1 MAQTKTQFG
10 YRSAPRSGSGGREA
24 AEHAVV
30 VVGAG
35 PVGLSLAIDLAQRGQ
50 SVVLL
55 DDADRIGEGS
65 RAICFSKR
73 SLEFWDR
80 LGIGQ
85 RMVDKGVVWS
95 VGKIFHGDSQ
105 LYQFNLLPE
114 EGHKRPAFINLQQ
127 FYAEAY
133 LVDRVEE
140 LPAIDLRW
148 RNKVIGLE
156 QRNDHV
162 RADDRDAGWPLSAAR
177 RLSSSPATA
186 PVRRCGRWSGAEFA
200 GQVFEDQ
207 FLIADV
213 KMTAEFPTER
223 WFWFDPPFHAGRSA
237 LLHKQP
243 DDIWRIDLQL
253 SRYADPAFEKQ
264 PENVRP
270 RIARMLGHDKFD
282 FEWISL
288 YKFQCRR
295 MDRFIHGR
303 VIFAG
308 DAAHQVSPF
317 GARGANSGLEDA
329 ENIAWKLDRVLR
341 GTSPEALLESYH
353 TERSAAADE
362 NIRESTR
369 STDFMAPA
377 SHQEARLRKA
387 VLSLAK
393 ETEFGKRMVNGGRLS
408 VPSIYDTPL
417 STADGDAWRGGPRPG
432 ASMPDAPIAAPIWP
446 ADVPD
451 RSFHRRGNAVH
462 AAGVRQWRGDRCA
475 RGRWPIR
482 IGGEGGFAD
491 RQGTGWRALRRRTRH
506 RLSAAARRLCRRA
519 LPAPDAGRRSTPR
532 WRAPPA
538 ELRFCHDAVH
548 QLEFCQAGR
557 CLPRHRRGASR
568 VERDAKRRPR
578 CRAGAG
584 ARQSYRRH
592 RGAAMK
598 PSRSPSGGCSM
609 PASSSNSSN
618 NRIHGLERRKGLN

>member
-1 MAQTKTQFG
+1 MAQPSKIQFG
-10 YRSAPRSGSGGREA
+10 YHRHPDQDRAGGDA
-24 AEHAVV
+24 ARHPVV

-73 SLEFWDR
+73 SLEYWDR

-95 VGKIFHGDSQ
+95 VGKIFHGASL

-127 FYAEAY
+127 FHAEAY
-133 LVDRVEE
+133 LVDRVQE
-140 LPAIDLRW
+140 LAGVDLRW
-148 RNKVIGLE
+148 RNKVIALE
-156 QRNDHV
+156 QRNDHALLTV
-162 RADDRDAGWPLSAAR
+162 ETPEGTYRIQADFVVACDGAR
-177 RLSSSPATA
+177 SSLRQM
-186 PVRRCGRWSGAEFA
+186 VGAEFA

-213 KMTAEFPTER
+213 RMTAAFPTER
-223 WFWFDPPFHAGRSA
+223 WFWFDPPFHPGRSA

-253 SRYADPAFEKQ
+253 HRFADPAFEKQ
-264 PENVRP
+264 PDNVRP
-270 RIARMLGHDKFD
+270 RIARMLGHDQFE

-295 MDRFIHGR
+295 MDKFVHGR

-329 ENIAWKLDRVLR
+329 GNLAWKLDRILR
-341 GTSPEALLESYH
+341 RASPQALLESYH
-353 TERSAAADE
+353 IERSAAADE

-369 STDFMAPA
+369 STDFMAPN

-387 VLSLAK
+387 VLALAK

-408 VPSIYDTPL
+408 VPSVYETPL
-417 STADGDAWRGGPRPG
+417 STADAEAWRGGPRPG
-432 ASMPDAPIAAPIWP
+432 ASMPDAPVTAPSGES
-446 ADVPD
+446 AYLTDAFLRERKRFTLLEFANGVDLGVPD
-451 RSFHRRGNAVH
+451 SVAV
-462 AAGVRQWRGDRCA
+462 
-475 RGRWPIR
+475 IR
-482 IGGEGGFAD
+482 IGGHDG
-491 RQGTGWRALRRRTRH
+491 
-506 RLSAAARRLCRRA
+506 LSDSAGLLAARYDAEPGTAYLLR
-519 LPAPDAGRRSTPR
+519 PDGYVA
-532 WRAPPA
+532 A
-538 ELRFCHDAVH
+538 RF
-548 QLEFCQAGR
+548 
-557 CLPRHRRGASR
+557 
-568 VERDAKRRPR
+568 RRPT
-578 CRAGAG
+578 RAALDAAL
-584 ARQSYRRH
+584 AR
-592 RGAAMK
+592 A
-598 PSRSPSGGCSM
+598 SGH
-609 PASSSNSSN
+609 N
-618 NRIHGLERRKGLN
+618 

>member
-1 MAQTKTQFG
+1 MAQAKTQFG
-10 YRSAPRSGSGGREA
+10 YRRHPDQDRSGASV
-24 AEHAVV
+24 AEHPVV
-30 VVGAG
+30 IVGAG

-50 SVVLL
+50 RVVLL

-80 LGIGQ
+80 LGVGD

-95 VGKIFHGDSQ
+95 VGKIFHGASQ

-133 LVDRVEE
+133 LVDRTAQ
-140 LPAIDLRW
+140 LPEVDLRW
-148 RNKVIGLE
+148 RNKVTALE
-156 QRNDHV
+156 QRNDRVALTIATPDGPYQMHASFV
-162 RADDRDAGWPLSAAR
+162 VACDGAR
-177 RLSSSPATA
+177 SSLRQM
-186 PVRRCGRWSGAEFA
+186 VGAEFA

-253 SRYADPAFEKQ
+253 NPDADPAVEKQ
-264 PENVRP
+264 PANVRP
-270 RIARMLGHDKFD
+270 RIERMLGHDKFD

-295 MDRFIHGR
+295 MAKFLHGR

-308 DAAHQVSPF
+308 DSAHQVSPF

-329 ENIAWKLDRVLR
+329 ENLSWKLDRVLR
-341 GTSPEALLESYH
+341 GASPERLLESYH
-353 TERSAAADE
+353 IERSAAADE

-369 STDFMAPA
+369 STDFMAPVTK
-377 SHQEARLRKA
+377 QEARLRQA

-408 VPSIYDTPL
+408 VPSVYDTPL
-417 STADGDAWRGGPRPG
+417 STEDRDEWRGGPRPG
-432 ASMPDAPIAAPIWP
+432 ASMPDAPMADRNGGSTFLTDAFIKQGTRFALLEFGNGAA
-446 ADVPD
+446 ADVPEGVGAIRVGGD
-451 RSFHRRGNAVH
+451 GGLVDPEGLAAKRYDAVS
-462 AAGVRQWRGDRCA
+462 
-475 RGRWPIR
+475 
-482 IGGEGGFAD
+482 
-491 RQGTGWRALRRRTRH
+491 GTSYLLRPDGYV
-506 RLSAAARRLCRRA
+506 AARFRK
-519 LPAPDAGRRSTPR
+519 
-532 WRAPPA
+532 
-538 ELRFCHDAVH
+538 
-548 QLEFCQAGR
+548 
-557 CLPRHRRGASR
+557 ASR
-568 VERDAKRRPR
+568 PALDAALA
-578 CRAGAG
+578 RA
-584 ARQSYRRH
+584 S
-592 RGAAMK
+592 
-598 PSRSPSGGCSM
+598 
-609 PASSSNSSN
+609 
-618 NRIHGLERRKGLN
+618 GLN

>member
-1 MAQTKTQFG
+1 MAPANTAQAKTQFG
-10 YRSAPRSGSGGREA
+10 YRRHPDQDRSGA
-24 AEHAVV
+24 NVAEHPVV

-50 SVVLL
+50 RVVLL

-80 LGIGQ
+80 LGVGD
-85 RMVDKGVVWS
+85 RMVEKGVVWS
-95 VGKIFHGDSQ
+95 VGKIFHGASQ

-133 LVDRVEE
+133 LVDRVEQ
-140 LPAIDLRW
+140 LPEIDLRW
-148 RNKVIGLE
+148 RNKVIALE
-156 QRNDHV
+156 SRNDGVALTIATPEGAYQVHASFV
-162 RADDRDAGWPLSAAR
+162 VACDGARSSLRQMVGAD
-177 RLSSSPATA
+177 
-186 PVRRCGRWSGAEFA
+186 FA

-213 KMTAEFPTER
+213 KMTAAFPTER

-253 SRYADPAFEKQ
+253 NPDADPVAEKQ

-270 RIARMLGHDKFD
+270 RIERMLGHDKFE

-295 MDRFIHGR
+295 MAKFIHGR

-308 DAAHQVSPF
+308 DSAHQVSPF

-329 ENIAWKLDRVLR
+329 ENLSWKLDRVLR
-341 GTSPEALLESYH
+341 RLSPEGLLETYH
-353 TERSAAADE
+353 IERSAAADE

-369 STDFMAPA
+369 STDFMAPVTR
-377 SHQEARLRKA
+377 QEARLREA

-393 ETEFGKRMVNGGRLS
+393 DTEFGKRMVNGGRLS
-408 VPSIYDTPL
+408 VPSVYDTPL
-417 STADGDAWRGGPRPG
+417 SSGDRDSWRGGPRPG
-432 ASMPDAPIAAPIWP
+432 ASMLDAPVTEQGGGSSYLTDVFIRQGTRFTLLEFGNGVA

-451 RSFHRRGNAVH
+451 
-462 AAGVRQWRGDRCA
+462 GVGT
-475 RGRWPIR
+475 IR
-482 IGGEGGFAD
+482 VGGEGGLVDA
-491 RQGTGWRALRRRTRH
+491 QGLAGKRYDAEPGTAYLLRPDGYV
-506 RLSAAARRLCRRA
+506 AARFRNAERPGLDAALARA
-519 LPAPDAGRRSTPR
+519 S
-532 WRAPPA
+532 
-538 ELRFCHDAVH
+538 
-548 QLEFCQAGR
+548 
-557 CLPRHRRGASR
+557 
-568 VERDAKRRPR
+568 
-578 CRAGAG
+578 
-584 ARQSYRRH
+584 
-592 RGAAMK
+592 
-598 PSRSPSGGCSM
+598 
-609 PASSSNSSN
+609 
-618 NRIHGLERRKGLN
+618 GLN

>member
-1 MAQTKTQFG
+1 MAQSRFQSSKVQSEAQFG
-10 YRSAPRSGSGGREA
+10 YRRHADQDRTGSSM
-24 AEHAVV
+24 AEYPVV
-30 VVGAG
+30 VIGAG

-95 VGKIFHGDSQ
+95 VGKIFHGTSQ
-105 LYQFNLLPE
+105 LYQFDLLPE
-114 EGHKRPAFINLQQ
+114 QGHKRPAFINLQQ

-133 LVDRVEE
+133 LVDRVRE
-140 LPAIDLRW
+140 LAGVDLRW
-148 RNKVIGLE
+148 RNKVIALE
-156 QRNDHV
+156 QRNDHAILTIETPDGPY
-162 RADDRDAGWPLSAAR
+162 RIDADYVVACDGAR
-177 RLSSSPATA
+177 SSLRQM
-186 PVRRCGRWSGAEFA
+186 VGAEFA
-200 GQVFEDQ
+200 GKVFEDQ

-213 KMTAEFPTER
+213 KMAAEFPTER

-253 SRYADPAFEKQ
+253 NPDADPVAERR

-295 MDRFIHGR
+295 MDKFIHGR

-329 ENIAWKLDRVLR
+329 ENLAWKLDRVLKKV
-341 GTSPEALLESYH
+341 SPEALLESYH
-353 TERSAAADE
+353 LERGAAADE

-377 SHQEARLRKA
+377 TRQEARLRKA
-387 VLSLAK
+387 VLSLAR
-393 ETEFGKRMVNGGRLS
+393 ETEFGRRMINGGRLS
-408 VPSIYDTPL
+408 VPSIYNSPL
-417 STADGDAWRGGPRPG
+417 STADRDLWRGGPRPG
-432 ASMPDAPIAAPIWP
+432 TSMPDAPITAPAGEP
-446 ADVPD
+446 AYLTDAFIKCGTRFTLLEFINGAMVDPPD
-451 RSFHRRGNAVH
+451 
-462 AAGVRQWRGDRCA
+462 GVGV
-475 RGRWPIR
+475 IR
-482 IGGEGGFAD
+482 IGDGSFSD
-491 RQGTGWRALRRRTRH
+491 
-506 RLSAAARRLCRRA
+506 SAGLTAARYDAEPGTAYLLRPDGYVAARFRHPTRTALDAALARA
-519 LPAPDAGRRSTPR
+519 AGN
-532 WRAPPA
+532 
-538 ELRFCHDAVH
+538 D
-548 QLEFCQAGR
+548 
-557 CLPRHRRGASR
+557 
-568 VERDAKRRPR
+568 
-578 CRAGAG
+578 
-584 ARQSYRRH
+584 
-592 RGAAMK
+592 
-598 PSRSPSGGCSM
+598 
-609 PASSSNSSN
+609 
-618 NRIHGLERRKGLN
+618 

>member
-1 MAQTKTQFG
+1 MAQAENQARTQFG
-10 YRSAPRSGSGGREA
+10 YRRHPDQDRAGSDV
-24 AEHAVV
+24 AEYPVV

-95 VGKIFHGDSQ
+95 VGKIFHGHSQ

-114 EGHKRPAFINLQQ
+114 QGHKRPAFINLQQ

-133 LVDRVEE
+133 LVDRVGE
-140 LPAIDLRW
+140 LSSIDLRW
-148 RNKVIGLE
+148 RNKVTALE
-156 QRNDHV
+156 QRNDYVALTVLTPDGPYQMHAQFV
-162 RADDRDAGWPLSAAR
+162 VACDGAR
-177 RLSSSPATA
+177 SSLRQM
-186 PVRRCGRWSGAEFA
+186 VGAEFA

-253 SRYADPAFEKQ
+253 NRYADPVAEKL

-329 ENIAWKLDRVLR
+329 ENLSWKLDRVLR
-341 GTSPEALLESYH
+341 RQSPESLLESYH
-353 TERSAAADE
+353 IERSAAADE

-369 STDFMAPA
+369 STDFMAPN

-393 ETEFGKRMVNGGRLS
+393 ETEFGKRMVNAGRLS
-408 VPSIYDTPL
+408 VPSVYETPL
-417 STADGDAWRGGPRPG
+417 STVDDDVWGGGPPPG
-432 ASMPDAPIAAPIWP
+432 ASMPDAPISARSSDAIFLTDAFIQKGMGFTRLEFGNGAAP
-446 ADVPD
+446 DVPD
-451 RSFHRRGNAVH
+451 GL
-462 AAGVRQWRGDRCA
+462 GV
-475 RGRWPIR
+475 IR
-482 IGGEGGFAD
+482 IGADGFVDTEG
-491 RQGTGWRALRRRTRH
+491 L
-506 RLSAAARRLCRRA
+506 
-519 LPAPDAGRRSTPR
+519 
-532 WRAPPA
+532 
-538 ELRFCHDAVH
+538 
-548 QLEFCQAGR
+548 
-557 CLPRHRRGASR
+557 
-568 VERDAKRRPR
+568 
-578 CRAGAG
+578 AG
-584 ARQSYRRH
+584 ARYDAEPGTAYLLRPDGYVAARFRH
-592 RGAAMK
+592 PTRTAVDAAL
-598 PSRSPSGGCSM
+598 SR
-609 PASSSNSSN
+609 AS
-618 NRIHGLERRKGLN
+618 GLN

>member
-1 MAQTKTQFG
+1 MTQQSKVQFG
-10 YRSAPRSGSGGREA
+10 YRRHPDQDRAGTEV
-24 AEHAVV
+24 AEYPVV
-30 VVGAG
+30 VIGAG

-50 SVVLL
+50 AVVLL

-80 LGIGQ
+80 LGVAD

-95 VGKIFHGDSQ
+95 VGRIFHGASL

-133 LVDRVEE
+133 LVDRVQQ

-148 RNKVIGLE
+148 RNKVTGLE
-156 QRNDHV
+156 QRNDHAV
-162 RADDRDAGWPLSAAR
+162 LTIETPDGPYWMRANYVVACDGAR
-177 RLSSSPATA
+177 SSLRQM
-186 PVRRCGRWSGAEFA
+186 VGAEFA

-253 SRYADPAFEKQ
+253 NPDADPAVEKL
-264 PENVRP
+264 PGNVRP

-295 MDRFIHGR
+295 MEKFIHGR

-329 ENIAWKLDRVLR
+329 ENLAWKLDRVLR
-341 GTSPEALLESYH
+341 KSSPEILLESYH

-369 STDFMAPA
+369 STDFMAP
-377 SHQEARLRKA
+377 SSRQEARLRQA

-408 VPSIYDTPL
+408 VPSIYFSPL
-417 STADGDAWRGGPRPG
+417 LTADRDAWRGGPRPG
-432 ASMPDAPIAAPIWP
+432 ASMLDAPIAESSGQP
-446 ADVPD
+446 AFLTEAFV
-451 RSFHRRGNAVH
+451 RAGARFTLLEFSNG
-462 AAGVRQWRGDRCA
+462 AGVDAPDGV
-475 RGRWPIR
+475 GVIR
-482 IGGEGGFAD
+482 IGGSDGFVDSAGLA
-491 RQGTGWRALRRRTRH
+491 GTRYDAEPGTAYLLRPDGYV
-506 RLSAAARRLCRRA
+506 AAR
-519 LPAPDAGRRSTPR
+519 
-532 WRAPPA
+532 
-538 ELRFCHDAVH
+538 F
-548 QLEFCQAGR
+548 
-557 CLPRHRRGASR
+557 RHPS
-568 VERDAKRRPR
+568 RDALDAALA
-578 CRAGAG
+578 RATGI
-584 ARQSYRRH
+584 
-592 RGAAMK
+592 
-598 PSRSPSGGCSM
+598 
-609 PASSSNSSN
+609 N
-618 NRIHGLERRKGLN
+618 

>member
-10 YRSAPRSGSGGREA
+10 YRRHADQDRAGA
-24 AEHAVV
+24 NLAEHPVV

-35 PVGLSLAIDLAQRGQ
+35 PVGLSLAINLAQRGQ

-65 RAICFSKR
+65 REICFSKR

-80 LGIGQ
+80 LGVGQ

-95 VGKIFHGDSQ
+95 VGKIFHGNSQ

-114 EGHKRPAFINLQQ
+114 QGHRRPAFINLQQ

-156 QRNDHV
+156 PRNDHV
-162 RADDRDAGWPLSAAR
+162 VVTIETPDGSYRMRASYVVACDGAR
-177 RLSSSPATA
+177 SSLRQM
-186 PVRRCGRWSGAEFA
+186 VGAEFK

-253 SRYADPAFEKQ
+253 HPDADPAVEKR

-270 RIARMLGHDKFD
+270 RIARMLGHEKFD

-288 YKFQCRR
+288 YKFQCRL
-295 MDRFIHGR
+295 MDKFIHGR

-308 DAAHQVSPF
+308 DSAHQVSPF

-341 GTSPEALLESYH
+341 GTSPESLLETYH

-369 STDFMAPA
+369 STDFMAPVTQ
-377 SHQEARLRKA
+377 QEARLRKA
-387 VLSLAK
+387 VLSLAR
-393 ETEFGKRMVNGGRLS
+393 ETEFGKRMINGGRLS
-408 VPSIYDTPL
+408 TPSIYETPL
-417 STADGDAWRGGPRPG
+417 STADGDAWAGGPRPG
-432 ASMPDAPIAAPIWP
+432 ASMLDAPVAGLRGEPMFLTDAFIGAGTRFTLLTFSNGAAPELP
-446 ADVPD
+446 E
-451 RSFHRRGNAVH
+451 GTGAV
-462 AAGVRQWRGDRCA
+462 
-475 RGRWPIR
+475 R
-482 IGGEGGFAD
+482 IGGEGGLAD
-491 RQGTGWRALRRRTRH
+491 SAGL
-506 RLSAAARRLCRRA
+506 AAARYDAEPGTAYLLRPDGYVAARFRHPTREGLDAALARA
-519 LPAPDAGRRSTPR
+519 A
-532 WRAPPA
+532 
-538 ELRFCHDAVH
+538 
-548 QLEFCQAGR
+548 
-557 CLPRHRRGASR
+557 
-568 VERDAKRRPR
+568 
-578 CRAGAG
+578 
-584 ARQSYRRH
+584 
-592 RGAAMK
+592 
-598 PSRSPSGGCSM
+598 
-609 PASSSNSSN
+609 
-618 NRIHGLERRKGLN
+618 

>member
-10 YRSAPRSGSGGREA
+10 YRGHPDQDRPGANA
-24 AEHAVV
+24 AEYPVV

-95 VGKIFHGDSQ
+95 VGKIFHGNSQ

-114 EGHKRPAFINLQQ
+114 PGHKRPAFINLQQ

-140 LPAIDLRW
+140 LAAIDLRW
-148 RNKVIGLE
+148 RNKVVALE

-162 RADDRDAGWPLSAAR
+162 RLTIETPDGPYRLHALFVVACDGAR
-177 RLSSSPATA
+177 SSLRQM
-186 PVRRCGRWSGAEFA
+186 VGAEFA
-200 GQVFEDQ
+200 GHMFEDQ

-213 KMTAEFPTER
+213 KMTAAFPTER

-253 SRYADPAFEKQ
+253 HPDADATIEKR

-295 MDRFIHGR
+295 MDKFIHGR

-341 GTSPEALLESYH
+341 GASPETLLDSYH

-369 STDFMAPA
+369 STDFMAP
-377 SHQEARLRKA
+377 SSNQEARLRKA

-408 VPSIYDTPL
+408 VPSVYDSPL
-417 STADGDAWRGGPRPG
+417 STADCDKWRGGPRPG
-432 ASMPDAPIAAPIWP
+432 ASMPDAPLAGPSGRSMFLTEAFITEGTRFTLLEFGNGAAAEIPE
-446 ADVPD
+446 
-451 RSFHRRGNAVH
+451 
-462 AAGVRQWRGDRCA
+462 GVSA
-475 RGRWPIR
+475 LR
-482 IGGEGGFAD
+482 IGGSDGLVDPAGLAAQRYDAEP
-491 RQGTGWRALRRRTRH
+491 GTAYLLRPDGYV
-506 RLSAAARRLCRRA
+506 AARFRHPTRPALDAALARA
-519 LPAPDAGRRSTPR
+519 TGI
-532 WRAPPA
+532 
-538 ELRFCHDAVH
+538 
-548 QLEFCQAGR
+548 
-557 CLPRHRRGASR
+557 
-568 VERDAKRRPR
+568 
-578 CRAGAG
+578 
-584 ARQSYRRH
+584 
-592 RGAAMK
+592 
-598 PSRSPSGGCSM
+598 
-609 PASSSNSSN
+609 N
-618 NRIHGLERRKGLN
+618 

>member
-1 MAQTKTQFG
+1 MAQTKTDSKAADSRTGTRTQFG
-10 YRSAPRSGSGGREA
+10 YRRHPDQDRAAMAA
-24 AEHAVV
+24 AEHPVV

-50 SVVLL
+50 RVVLL

-73 SLEFWDR
+73 SLEYWDR
-80 LGIGQ
+80 LGVGQ

-95 VGKIFHGDSQ
+95 VGRIFHGDSQ

-140 LPAIDLRW
+140 LPEIDLRW
-148 RNKVIGLE
+148 RNKVTGLSS
-156 QRNDHV
+156 RNDYVALTIETPDGPYKVHAQYV
-162 RADDRDAGWPLSAAR
+162 VACDGAR
-177 RLSSSPATA
+177 SSLRQM
-186 PVRRCGRWSGAEFA
+186 VGAEFA

-213 KMTAEFPTER
+213 KMTAAFPTER

-253 SRYADPAFEKQ
+253 SPDADATAEKR

-282 FEWISL
+282 FEWISI

-341 GTSPEALLESYH
+341 GISPESLIESYH

-369 STDFMAPA
+369 STDFMAPVTQ
-377 SHQEARLRKA
+377 QEARLRKA

-393 ETEFGKRMVNGGRLS
+393 ETDFGKRMVNGGRLS
-408 VPSIYDTPL
+408 VPSVYDTPL
-417 STADGDAWRGGPRPG
+417 STADRDAWRGGPRPG
-432 ASMPDAPIAAPIWP
+432 ASMPDAPVA
-446 ADVPD
+446 D
-451 RSFHRRGNAVH
+451 RSGQSMFLTEAFIKSGTRFTLMSFGNG
-462 AAGVRQWRGDRCA
+462 AAIEPPQGVA
-475 RGRWPIR
+475 TVR
-482 IGGEGGFAD
+482 IGGDDGLVDSAGF
-491 RQGTGWRALRRRTRH
+491 
-506 RLSAAARRLCRRA
+506 
-519 LPAPDAGRRSTPR
+519 
-532 WRAPPA
+532 
-538 ELRFCHDAVH
+538 
-548 QLEFCQAGR
+548 
-557 CLPRHRRGASR
+557 
-568 VERDAKRRPR
+568 
-578 CRAGAG
+578 AG
-584 ARQSYRRH
+584 ARYDAEPGTAYLLRPDGYVAARFRH
-592 RGAAMK
+592 PTRAALDAALA
-598 PSRSPSGGCSM
+598 RATGI
-609 PASSSNSSN
+609 N
-618 NRIHGLERRKGLN
+618 

>member
-1 MAQTKTQFG
+1 MH
-10 YRSAPRSGSGGREA
+10 P
-24 AEHAVV
+24 VV

-80 LGIGQ
+80 LGVGQ

-114 EGHKRPAFINLQQ
+114 QGHKRPAFINLQQ

-140 LPAIDLRW
+140 LAAIDLRW

-162 RADDRDAGWPLSAAR
+162 ALTIETPDGPYRIAAPAYVVACDGAR
-177 RLSSSPATA
+177 SSLRQM
-186 PVRRCGRWSGAEFA
+186 VGAEFA

-253 SRYADPAFEKQ
+253 DRDADPAVEKQ

-329 ENIAWKLDRVLR
+329 ENLGVEARPRAAQDVAGSAARKLSRRAQCRGRREHPRIDPLDRFHGAQLAIRRR
-341 GTSPEALLESYH
+341 GCARRCCRSP
-353 TERSAAADE
+353 RKPNSASAWSMAAGC
-362 NIRESTR
+362 RCRRSTR
-369 STDFMAPA
+369 RRCRPPMAM
-377 SHQEARLRKA
+377 
-387 VLSLAK
+387 
-393 ETEFGKRMVNGGRLS
+393 T
-408 VPSIYDTPL
+408 
-417 STADGDAWRGGPRPG
+417 WRGGPRPG
-432 ASMPDAPIAAPIWP
+432 ASMPDAPI
-446 ADVPD
+446 
-451 RSFHRRGNAVH
+451 G
-462 AAGVRQWRGDRCA
+462 
-475 RGRWPIR
+475 
-482 IGGEGGFAD
+482 
-491 RQGTGWRALRRRTRH
+491 
-506 RLSAAARRLCRRA
+506 
-519 LPAPDAGRRSTPR
+519 
-532 WRAPPA
+532 
-538 ELRFCHDAVH
+538 
-548 QLEFCQAGR
+548 
-557 CLPRHRRGASR
+557 GASG
-568 VERDAKRRPR
+568 EP
-578 CRAGAG
+578 
-584 ARQSYRRH
+584 
-592 RGAAMK
+592 
-598 PSRSPSGGCSM
+598 
-609 PASSSNSSN
+609 N
-618 NRIHGLERRKGLN
+618 I

>member
-1 MAQTKTQFG
+1 MTQTKTQFG
-10 YRSAPRSGSGGREA
+10 YRRHPDQDRSGANA
-24 AEHAVV
+24 AEYPVA

-95 VGKIFHGDSQ
+95 VGKIFHGASQ

-140 LPAIDLRW
+140 LAAIDLRW

-162 RADDRDAGWPLSAAR
+162 LLMIETPDGPYRLHANFVVACDGAR
-177 RLSSSPATA
+177 SS
-186 PVRRCGRWSGAEFA
+186 VRQMAGAEFA

-213 KMTAEFPTER
+213 KMTAAFPTER

-253 SRYADPAFEKQ
+253 HPDADPVVEKR

-295 MDRFIHGR
+295 MDRFLHGR

-341 GTSPEALLESYH
+341 ASSPETLLESYH

-369 STDFMAPA
+369 STDFMAP
-377 SHQEARLRKA
+377 SSNQEARLRKA

-393 ETEFGKRMVNGGRLS
+393 ETEFGKRMVNAGRLS
-408 VPSIYDTPL
+408 VPSIYDSPL
-417 STADGDAWRGGPRPG
+417 STADADKWRGGPRPG
-432 ASMPDAPIAAPIWP
+432 ASMPDAPIAERSGRSMFLTEAFIGKGTRFTLLAFGNGASPE
-446 ADVPD
+446 VPD
-451 RSFHRRGNAVH
+451 
-462 AAGVRQWRGDRCA
+462 GVSTL
-475 RGRWPIR
+475 R
-482 IGGEGGFAD
+482 IGGDDGFVDVAGLATQRYD
-491 RQGTGWRALRRRTRH
+491 AEPGAAYLLRPDGYV
-506 RLSAAARRLCRRA
+506 AARFRHLGRPALEAALARA
-519 LPAPDAGRRSTPR
+519 TG
-532 WRAPPA
+532 
-538 ELRFCHDAVH
+538 H
-548 QLEFCQAGR
+548 
-557 CLPRHRRGASR
+557 
-568 VERDAKRRPR
+568 
-578 CRAGAG
+578 
-584 ARQSYRRH
+584 
-592 RGAAMK
+592 
-598 PSRSPSGGCSM
+598 
-609 PASSSNSSN
+609 N
-618 NRIHGLERRKGLN
+618 

>member
-1 MAQTKTQFG
+1 MAPSKTQFG
-10 YRSAPRSGSGGREA
+10 YRRHPDQDRVGAGI

-50 SVVLL
+50 QVVLL

-80 LGIGQ
+80 MGIGQ

-95 VGKIFHGDSQ
+95 VGKIFHGDAL

-133 LVDRVEE
+133 LVDRVAE

-148 RNKVIGLE
+148 RNKVTGLE
-156 QRNDHV
+156 PRNDHV
-162 RADDRDAGWPLSAAR
+162 VLTVQTPDGPYRLAAQYVIACDGAKSSLRGMVGAD
-177 RLSSSPATA
+177 
-186 PVRRCGRWSGAEFA
+186 FA

-213 KMTAEFPTER
+213 RMTAAFPTER

-243 DDIWRIDLQL
+243 DDVWRIDLQL
-253 SRYADPAFEKQ
+253 NRFSDPAIEKL

-295 MDRFIHGR
+295 MNKFVHGR

-329 ENIAWKLDRVLR
+329 ENLAWKLDRVLR
-341 GTSPEALLESYH
+341 GTSPEALLDSYH
-353 TERSAAADE
+353 IERSAAADE

-369 STDFMAPA
+369 STDFMAPN

-387 VLSLAK
+387 VLSLAR

-408 VPSIYDTPL
+408 TPSIYDTPL
-417 STADGDAWRGGPRPG
+417 STADGDSWRGGPRPG
-432 ASMPDAPIAAPIWP
+432 ASMPDAPLAGKGGEPIYLTD
-446 ADVPD
+446 A
-451 RSFHRRGNAVH
+451 FIG
-462 AAGVRQWRGDRCA
+462 AGTGFTLLEFSNGGTPQRPEGL
-475 RGRWPIR
+475 GTIR
-482 IGGEGGFAD
+482 IGKDGLIDSAGFATRRYD
-491 RQGTGWRALRRRTRH
+491 AEPGTAYLLRPDGYV
-506 RLSAAARRLCRRA
+506 AARFRHPTRA
-519 LPAPDAGRRSTPR
+519 TLDAALA
-532 WRAPPA
+532 RAVG
-538 ELRFCHDAVH
+538 H
-548 QLEFCQAGR
+548 
-557 CLPRHRRGASR
+557 
-568 VERDAKRRPR
+568 
-578 CRAGAG
+578 
-584 ARQSYRRH
+584 
-592 RGAAMK
+592 
-598 PSRSPSGGCSM
+598 
-609 PASSSNSSN
+609 
-618 NRIHGLERRKGLN
+618 I

>member
-1 MAQTKTQFG
+1 MAQSKTQFG
-10 YRSAPRSGSGGREA
+10 YRRHPDQDRSGA
-24 AEHAVV
+24 DLAEYLVV

-73 SLEFWDR
+73 SLEYWDR
-80 LGIGQ
+80 LGVGN

-95 VGKIFHGDSQ
+95 VGRIFHRAS
-105 LYQFNLLPE
+105 LVYQFNLLPE

-127 FYAEAY
+127 FHAEAY
-133 LVDRVEE
+133 LVDRVQE
-140 LPAIDLRW
+140 LSAVDLRW
-148 RNKVIGLE
+148 RNKVTGLE

-162 RADDRDAGWPLSAAR
+162 ILTIETPDGPYRMRANYVVACDGAR
-177 RLSSSPATA
+177 SSLRQM
-186 PVRRCGRWSGAEFA
+186 VGAEFA
-200 GQVFEDQ
+200 GKVFEDQ

-213 KMTAEFPTER
+213 RMTAEFPTER

-253 SRYADPAFEKQ
+253 NRYADPAVEKL

-329 ENIAWKLDRVLR
+329 ENLSWKLDRVLR
-341 GTSPEALLESYH
+341 KLSPESLLESYH
-353 TERSAAADE
+353 TERSTAADE

-369 STDFMAPA
+369 STDFMAPN

-393 ETEFGKRMVNGGRLS
+393 ETEFGKRMVNAGRLS
-408 VPSIYDTPL
+408 VPSVYDSAL
-417 STADGDAWRGGPRPG
+417 LTADCDVWRGGPRPG
-432 ASMPDAPIAAPIWP
+432 ASMLDAPIAARAGDATFLTEAFIKAGTRFTLLEFTNGAAVDP
-446 ADVPD
+446 PD
-451 RSFHRRGNAVH
+451 
-462 AAGVRQWRGDRCA
+462 GVGV
-475 RGRWPIR
+475 IR
-482 IGGEGGFAD
+482 IGGKYGFSDSAGLVGARYD
-491 RQGTGWRALRRRTRH
+491 AEPGTAYLLRPDGYV
-506 RLSAAARRLCRRA
+506 AARFRQPTRSALDAALARA
-519 LPAPDAGRRSTPR
+519 TGI
-532 WRAPPA
+532 
-538 ELRFCHDAVH
+538 
-548 QLEFCQAGR
+548 
-557 CLPRHRRGASR
+557 
-568 VERDAKRRPR
+568 
-578 CRAGAG
+578 
-584 ARQSYRRH
+584 
-592 RGAAMK
+592 
-598 PSRSPSGGCSM
+598 
-609 PASSSNSSN
+609 N
-618 NRIHGLERRKGLN
+618 

>member
-1 MAQTKTQFG
+1 MAQQSKTTQQSKVQFG
-10 YRSAPRSGSGGREA
+10 YRRHADQARAEGEA
-24 AEHAVV
+24 ARHSVV

-73 SLEFWDR
+73 SLEYWDR
-80 LGIGQ
+80 LGIGH

-95 VGKIFHGDSQ
+95 VGKIFHGPAL

-114 EGHKRPAFINLQQ
+114 DGHKRPAFINLQQ

-133 LVDRVEE
+133 LVDRVQEFSD
-140 LPAIDLRW
+140 IDLRW
-148 RNKVIGLE
+148 RNKVTGLE
-156 QRNDHV
+156 QRNDCVVLTIETPDGPYRLHATYV
-162 RADDRDAGWPLSAAR
+162 IACDGAR
-177 RLSSSPATA
+177 SSLRQM
-186 PVRRCGRWSGAEFA
+186 VGAEFA
-200 GQVFEDQ
+200 GKVFEDQ

-213 KMTAEFPTER
+213 RMSAEFPTER

-253 SRYADPAFEKQ
+253 NPDADPVVEKR

-270 RIARMLGHDKFD
+270 RIARMLGHEKFE

-295 MDRFIHGR
+295 MEKFIHGR

-329 ENIAWKLDRVLR
+329 ENLAWKLDRVLR
-341 GTSPEALLESYH
+341 GTSPEGLLESYH
-353 TERSAAADE
+353 SERSLAADE

-369 STDFMAPA
+369 STDFMAPV
-377 SHQEARLRKA
+377 SRQEARLRKA

-393 ETEFGKRMVNGGRLS
+393 ETEFGKRMINGGRLS
-408 VPSIYDTPL
+408 VPTVYDSPL

-432 ASMPDAPIAAPIWP
+432 ASMLDAPIAARAGDTTYLTEAFIK
-446 ADVPD
+446 AGTRFTLLEFCNGAAVDVPD
-451 RSFHRRGNAVH
+451 DV
-462 AAGVRQWRGDRCA
+462 GVV
-475 RGRWPIR
+475 R
-482 IGGEGGFAD
+482 IGGGDGFAD
-491 RQGTGWRALRRRTRH
+491 SAGLAGTRYDAEPGTAYLLRPDGYV
-506 RLSAAARRLCRRA
+506 AARFRHPTRSALDAALARA
-519 LPAPDAGRRSTPR
+519 TG
-532 WRAPPA
+532 
-538 ELRFCHDAVH
+538 H
-548 QLEFCQAGR
+548 
-557 CLPRHRRGASR
+557 
-568 VERDAKRRPR
+568 
-578 CRAGAG
+578 
-584 ARQSYRRH
+584 
-592 RGAAMK
+592 
-598 PSRSPSGGCSM
+598 
-609 PASSSNSSN
+609 N
-618 NRIHGLERRKGLN
+618 